1 MVRPDLKHCVTP
13 LVTQSY
19 VTTGGDEGEI
29 STPRWHVHRLLLVP
43 EESYL
48 LSLLSLVEI
57 TDGVSQVENCFLID
71 I

>member
-29 STPRWHVHRLLLVP
+29 STPCWHVHRLLLVP